1 MHERSFNWVKNIQFI
16 LLPLSVIF
24 GSSSVCLFSSIW
36 YDMCTII
43 KLAIFKPLWQAV
55 SYTRKNEKKTGR
67 NGPKG
72 ER

>member
-1 MHERSFNWVKNIQFI
+1 MQEKSFNWVKNIQSI

-24 GSSSVCLFSSIW
+24 GSSLVCLFSSIW
-36 YDMCTII
+36 YDICTII
-43 KLAIFKPLWQAV
+43 KLPIFKPLWQAV

-67 NGPKG
+67 NGLKG